1 VNITNLK
8 IQITQKLAEPLPN
21 EKAHQEV
28 YSYARPGIE
37 WIRQQGITPRE
48 SAVLILLYEEQGELK
63 FPIIQRPEY
72 DGVHSRQMAL
82 PGGSTEI
89 QDKNLWR
96 TAIRETE
103 EEIGVDAD
111 RIEQVGS
118 LSEVYIP
125 PSNFLVKPFLGIF
138 HGIPRF
144 KADPTEVDGL
154 YPVPLD
160 EIKTRIL
167 RRESIHIPRFNGT
180 SKVTCFYL
188 AKKLVWGAT
197 AMILNEFH
205 HVVRNN

>member
-1 VNITNLK
+1 MVCIAGK
-8 IQITQKLAEPLPN
+8 W
-21 EKAHQEV
+21 H
-28 YSYARPGIE
+28 Y
-37 WIRQQGITPRE
+37 RE
-48 SAVLILLYEEQGELK
+48 AALK
-63 FPIIQRPEY
+63 FRIKTFGAPQFGKPR
-72 DGVHSRQMAL
+72 
-82 PGGSTEI
+82 
-89 QDKNLWR
+89 
-96 TAIRETE
+96 